1 MVTWIAAGFYC
12 DISQAPE
19 AVSGASD
26 SRPEDVVSQD
36 ALPVIPADD
45 PKRLVIDWTPLQLS
59 SAAVVRRLRSSIFL
73 LSEPRTALALI

>member
-1 MVTWIAAGFYC
+1 
-12 DISQAPE
+12 
-19 AVSGASD
+19 
-26 SRPEDVVSQD
+26 VVRQD

>member
-1 MVTWIAAGFYC
+1 LQ
-12 DISQAPE
+12 QAFAVIYLRHPE

-26 SRPEDVVSQD
+26 SRPEDVVRQD